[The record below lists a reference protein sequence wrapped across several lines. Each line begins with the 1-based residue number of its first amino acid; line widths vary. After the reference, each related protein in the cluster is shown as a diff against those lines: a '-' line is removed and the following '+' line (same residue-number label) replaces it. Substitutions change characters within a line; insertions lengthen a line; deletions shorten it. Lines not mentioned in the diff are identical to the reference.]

1 MTTGSIATC
10 ITSKLKKFTTR
21 GNIED
26 TRFSVNRLITILKTK
41 KNLGAKC
48 QMFKIY
54 DCQIVTKTKSGEYE

>member
-1 MTTGSIATC
+1 MQYLI
-10 ITSKLKKFTTR
+10 
-21 GNIED
+21 IED
-26 TRFSVNRLITILKTK
+26 TRFSVNKLITILKTK